1 MSALSPP
8 SNQTRAQR
16 LTWRWARFVFVAV
29 R

>member
-16 LTWRWARFVFVAV
+16 LDRRWARFVFVAV